1 MTLTGIPFFVVVI
14 AATVAAFV
22 AAAAW
27 VPRTGRSVRGFAARL
42 LTEAAVS
49 AMALLLVAVVLN
61 NANGWYASWGDLF
74 GGDTPSVQSDTG
86 GASAAKA
93 LQAKPAGPGVAA
105 SRPATLP
112 ALPSPGARVQT
123 FSFTGARSGL
133 SGRVVVSLP
142 RGYEDPAN
150 AGRSY
155 PVIEALHGFPGSP
168 EVWVQGVN
176 LVPSIDALSTQHVM
190 SDVIVV
196 APQIEFPPGNDTECV
211 NGGTGQPQVET
222 WLATDVPAQIASRL
236 RVATDRGSWAA
247 LGFSSGG
254 WCAAMVSMLHPDV
267 FGAGIVLGGYTTPD
281 FGRGYQPF
289 AVGDPAAARYDLV
302 ALAKSAPPPVALW
315 VETSKADGLSYS
327 SSAALLKAA
336 RPPLS
341 IQSRVEVNAGHR
353 MSVWADVV
361 PDALKW
367 LGATVTG
374 FKATI

>member
-1 MTLTGIPFFVVVI
+1 MTLTGFPFLLLVI
-14 AATVAAFV
+14 TATVAAFV

-27 VPRTGRSVRGFAARL
+27 VPRTGRSVRGFSARL
-42 LTEAAVS
+42 LTQAGVS
-49 AMALLLVAVVLN
+49 AVTLLLVAVALN
-61 NANGWYASWGDLF
+61 NANGWYASWGDLL
-74 GGDTPSVQSDTG
+74 GKDVPSVQSDTG

-93 LQAKPAGPGVAA
+93 LQAKPAGPGVVA

-112 ALPSPGARVQT
+112 ALPAPGQRVQT

-133 SGRVVVSLP
+133 AGRLVVSLP

-150 AGRSY
+150 AGKSY

-168 EVWVQGVN
+168 EVWIQGVN
-176 LVPSIDALSTQHVM
+176 LVPSIDALSAQHM
-190 SDVIVV
+190 IADVIVV

-222 WLATDVPAQIASRL
+222 WLSTDVPAQVASRL

-254 WCAAMVSMLHPDV
+254 WCAAMASMLHPDV
-267 FGAGIVLGGYTTPD
+267 FGAGVVLGGYTTPD

-289 AVGDPAAARYDLV
+289 GAGDPAAARYDLV

-315 VETSKADGLSYS
+315 LETSKADGLSYS

-367 LGATVTG
+367 LASSVTG
-374 FKATI
+374 FKATT